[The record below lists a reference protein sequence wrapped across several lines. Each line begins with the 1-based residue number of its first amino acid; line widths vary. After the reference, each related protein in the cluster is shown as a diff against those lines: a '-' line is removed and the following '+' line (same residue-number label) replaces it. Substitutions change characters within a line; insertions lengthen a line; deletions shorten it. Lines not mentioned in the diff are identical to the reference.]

1 MNITQKHQI
10 VPNKWYT
17 YKYILTNKILS
28 EKDIELSIN
37 GFIKTIFNELSIN
50 QYLLIILKIKTEDK
64 LNRTIST
71 VQRINKL
78 DKYEWLS
85 VFNEYWKL
93 KSNNYVQFSITEIH
107 FNYKIIDNSLKITSS
122 KINIKKSVKE
132 TYSIYKTKN

>member
-78 DKYEWLS
+78 DKYE
-85 VFNEYWKL
+85 
-93 KSNNYVQFSITEIH
+93 
-107 FNYKIIDNSLKITSS
+107 
-122 KINIKKSVKE
+122 
-132 TYSIYKTKN
+132 